1 MHIWT
6 HRGNPGPENTLEG
19 FSQAWIDGITHF
31 ETDIHCT
38 NDGVLVLAHDSDIS
52 RLTGVKREIKDLSWK
67 ELQNYKIDGQYDWT
81 TLDELHEQFDQAR
94 ISIDIKSDH
103 ALEPFLRWAHE
114 KDLSQYVVG
123 SFSTVR
129 VNRVRKTYP
138 HLTTALT
145 SREIL
150 CAAAG
155 FGRLLPAHSG
165 ERVAMVPPH
174 FKGVKILTQSFVSF
188 CSQHAIDINVW
199 TINSPTELE
208 QINHLGINGIITDTY
223 HQFIG

>member
-31 ETDIHCT
+31 ETDIHST
-38 NDGVLVLAHDSDIS
+38 SDGVLVLAHDSDIS
-52 RLTGVKREIKDLSWK
+52 RLTGVKREIKDLPWH
-67 ELQNYKIDGQYDWT
+67 ELQSYKIDGQYDWT

-103 ALEPFLRWAHE
+103 ALEPFLHWAHE
-114 KDLSQYVVG
+114 KDLSQCVVG
-123 SFSTVR
+123 SFSTAR
-129 VNRVRKTYP
+129 VDRVRKIYP

-145 SREIL
+145 SKEIL
-150 CAAAG
+150 YAAAG
-155 FGRLLPAHSG
+155 FGRLLTGHSG
-165 ERVAMVPPH
+165 DRVAMVPPR

-199 TINSPTELE
+199 TINSHTELE
-208 QINHLGINGIITDTY
+208 QINRLGINGIITDTY
-223 HQFIG
+223 HQFID